1 MNATETKATDKR
13 HVVHSWTVNET
24 LDPLVVERAEGVYFW
39 DGDGNKYL
47 DFSSQL
53 VNMNIGHQ
61 HPKVMEAIKAQVD
74 KLCYISPSMAT
85 SARAQAAEAIADV
98 TPGDLNNVFFT
109 LGGSDANENAIK
121 LARLFTGK
129 LKILAKWRSY
139 HGSSYGAIS
148 ASADP
153 RRPPVEP
160 GIPGVVHFLDPFCY
174 RCPFNLEYPSC
185 NLHCA
190 EHVKQTVEMESADTI
205 AAIILESQTGGPG
218 FYAPPPGYMERIREI
233 CDENDILLIAD
244 EVMVGFGRTGKFFA
258 IEHDEVVPD
267 MLTMAKG
274 MTCGYIPMGA
284 IAISDRMMETLRGQF
299 LFVGM
304 TYNAHPVGCAAA
316 VATIGVYHDEN
327 LIERS
332 AELGK
337 IMLERMKQMQVKYP
351 VIGDVR
357 GSGLFGCLDL
367 VEDQTTKE
375 PLAAEKMARIKSA
388 LLVKKLSTNLIGNR
402 LFIGPPLIIT
412 EEQLHTGL
420 DIIDEVLEGL
430 SVVSYQ

>member
-1 MNATETKATDKR
+1 MNSEQTKINDKR

-24 LDPLVVERAEGVYFW
+24 LDPLVVEKAEGVYFW
-39 DGDGNKYL
+39 DENGKRYL

-53 VNMNIGHQ
+53 VNLNIGHQ
-61 HPKVMEAIKAQVD
+61 HPKVLAAIKDQVD
-74 KLCYISPSMAT
+74 KLCYISPTMAT
-85 SARAQAAEAIADV
+85 SARSEAAAAIAEV
-98 TPGDLNNVFFT
+98 TPGALNNIFFT
-109 LGGSDANENAIK
+109 LGGADANENAIK

-139 HGSSYGAIS
+139 HGSTYGAIS

-174 RCPFNLEYPSC
+174 RCPFGLTYPSC

-190 EHVKQTVEMESADTI
+190 EHVEQVVEMESAATI
-205 AAIILESQTGGPG
+205 AAVIIESQTGGPG
-218 FYAPPPGYMERIREI
+218 FYAPPPGYMERLREI
-233 CDENDILLIAD
+233 CDEHDILLIAD

-258 IEHDEVVPD
+258 IQHTDVVPD

-274 MTCGYIPMGA
+274 LTCGYIPLGA
-284 IAISDRMMETLRGQF
+284 IAISDRMMETLTGKF

-316 VATIGVYHDEN
+316 VATIGVYHDERLVEN
-327 LIERS
+327 S
-332 AELGK
+332 ARLGVV
-337 IMLERMKQMQVKYP
+337 MLEHMRQMMSSYEI
-351 VIGDVR
+351 IGDVR

-367 VEDQTTKE
+367 VEDRQTKE
-375 PLAAEKMARIKSA
+375 PLAAAKMAKIRA
-388 LLVKKLSTNLIGNR
+388 GLMARGLSTNLIENR

-412 EEQLHTGL
+412 EEQLVTGL
-420 DIIDEVLEGL
+420 NIIDEVLAEL
-430 SVVSYQ
+430 

>member
-1 MNATETKATDKR
+1 MIDAEQIKQIDKR

-39 DGDGNKYL
+39 DSTGRKYL

-53 VNMNIGHQ
+53 VNMNVGHQ
-61 HPKVMEAIKAQVD
+61 HPKVVEAIKAQVD

-85 SARAQAAEAIADV
+85 SARALAAEAIAQIA
-98 TPGDLNNVFFT
+98 PGDLNHIFFT
-109 LGGSDANENAIK
+109 LGGADANENAIK

-174 RCPFNLEYPSC
+174 RCPFGLQYPSC

-233 CDENDILLIAD
+233 CDENGILLIAD

-258 IEHDEVVPD
+258 IEHTDAVPD

-274 MTCGYIPMGA
+274 LTCGYIPLGA
-284 IAISDRMMETLRGQF
+284 IAISERMMEKLKGEF

-332 AELGK
+332 AELGE
-337 IMLERMKQMQVKYP
+337 ILLERIKQMMERHS

-357 GSGLFGCLDL
+357 GSGLFACLDL
-367 VEDQTTKE
+367 VEDRESKA
-375 PLAAEKMARIKSA
+375 PLTAEKMAQIRPAFLAKG
-388 LLVKKLSTNLIGNR
+388 LSTNVIGNR
-402 LFIGPPLIIT
+402 IFIGPPLIIT
-412 EEQLHTGL
+412 EEELHVGL
-420 DIIDEVLEGL
+420 DLIDEILTEL
-430 SVVSYQ
+430 F